1 MRLVFNEICKLKR
14 DNSLIFV
21 LALTLLPIITGAA
34 GAFIGE
40 RKSASDLI
48 FFVNNQFAIFFPM
61 AVVMLAGSKVCQ
73 EWRDGTYLTWVTHG
87 IPRTKLLASKAIVCA
102 GVSAFMALT
111 ALALLTFVCLI
122 LSAEGT
128 ESFPA
133 IAAFVPGF
141 AAESLS
147 IIITST
153 AMGFLIGVLSRNQ
166 LIVSAAAVVY
176 GFASCLFIGAD
187 WSFIIPGSFAYR
199 IATSS
204 LDPLTYYSSPLT
216 ATFIGVFATATSVT
230 VFATVAAAIFLKGR
244 KIER

>member
-1 MRLVFNEICKLKR
+1 MRLVFNEACKLKR
-14 DNSLIFV
+14 DNSLILI

-48 FFVNNQFAIFFPM
+48 FFVNNQFAMFFPM

-128 ESFPA
+128 GSFPI
-133 IAAFVPGF
+133 IAAFFPGF

-153 AMGFLIGVLSRNQ
+153 AMGFLIGVSSRNQ

-187 WSFIIPGSFAYR
+187 WSFIVPGSFAYR
-199 IATSS
+199 IATAS

-216 ATFIGVFATATSVT
+216 ATFVGVFATATSVT

-244 KIER
+244 KVER

>member
-1 MRLVFNEICKLKR
+1 MRLVFNEACKLKR
-14 DNSLIFV
+14 DNSLILI

-48 FFVNNQFAIFFPM
+48 FFVNNQFAMFFPM

-102 GVSAFMALT
+102 GASAFMALT

-128 ESFPA
+128 GSFPI
-133 IAAFVPGF
+133 IAAFFPGF

-153 AMGFLIGVLSRNQ
+153 AMGFLIGVSSRNQ

-187 WSFIIPGSFAYR
+187 WSFIVPGSFAYR
-199 IATSS
+199 IATAS
-204 LDPLTYYSSPLT
+204 LDPLTYYNSPLT
-216 ATFIGVFATATSVT
+216 ATFVGVFATATSVT

-244 KIER
+244 KVER

>member
-1 MRLVFNEICKLKR
+1 
-14 DNSLIFV
+14 
-21 LALTLLPIITGAA
+21 
-34 GAFIGE
+34 
-40 RKSASDLI
+40 
-48 FFVNNQFAIFFPM
+48 
-61 AVVMLAGSKVCQ
+61 
-73 EWRDGTYLTWVTHG
+73 
-87 IPRTKLLASKAIVCA
+87 
-102 GVSAFMALT
+102 
-111 ALALLTFVCLI
+111 
-122 LSAEGT
+122 
-128 ESFPA
+128 
-133 IAAFVPGF
+133 
-141 AAESLS
+141 
-147 IIITST
+147 
-153 AMGFLIGVLSRNQ
+153 MGFLIGVLSRNQ